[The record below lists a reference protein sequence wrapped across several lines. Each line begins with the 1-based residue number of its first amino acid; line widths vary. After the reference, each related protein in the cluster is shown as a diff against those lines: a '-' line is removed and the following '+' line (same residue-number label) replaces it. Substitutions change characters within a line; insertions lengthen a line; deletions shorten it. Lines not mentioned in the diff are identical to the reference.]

1 MRVRK
6 HGRGRRIPRVNG
18 RRAAHGLALT
28 LLLGPAAFACAA
40 PEPEPGPAEP
50 RPAFSVPFRLFAAP
64 PALATEAK
72 PFAGLEPPRLEYLF
86 RLPGDADS
94 VFSLGGP
101 APSGEPRVRLAV
113 EVNEVLLKVLAPE
126 PNIDPSDGKPR
137 IGGDWK
143 PIDTAGRPYQLRFG
157 ARLIW

>member
-1 MRVRK
+1 MALVI
-6 HGRGRRIPRVNG
+6 GRH
-18 RRAAHGLALT
+18 ALHGLALC
-28 LLLGPAAFACAA
+28 LLLMPEGALLA
-40 PEPEPGPAEP
+40 EPEPAVSEP
-50 RPAFSVPFRLFAAP
+50 RPAIATPFRLFAAP
-64 PALATEAK
+64 PALEAEAR
-72 PFAGLEPPRLEYLF
+72 PFTGLETQRLENLF
-86 RLPGDADS
+86 RLPGDPAS

-126 PNIDPSDGKPR
+126 PHVDPNDSKSR

-143 PIDTAGRPYQLRFG
+143 PVDAAGRPYQLRFG